1 MKIVGP
7 GACSSEQDVI
17 EENGSTALQKAVA
30 LNFACGAG
38 GKMRAGFRI
47 IDHTADKAI
56 EVWAADIGR
65 LIEEAARG
73 LTALLVEARGLQPVQ
88 WLQISSHES
97 EPEILLHDIL
107 AQMLHLVEDESLV
120 PVQVRSGNCSPGTAT
135 LEIGVVPIARATEHL
150 HSPIKAVT
158 YHNLEIVQD
167 TAGLLRTQI
176 VFDT

>member
-1 MKIVGP
+1 M
-7 GACSSEQDVI
+7 
-17 EENGSTALQKAVA
+17 T
-30 LNFACGAG
+30 
-38 GKMRAGFRI
+38 AGFRI

-73 LTALLVEARGLQPVQ
+73 LMALLVEASGLQPVQ
-88 WLQISSHES
+88 WLRLSSHEH

-120 PVQVRSGNCSPGTAT
+120 PVQVRSGNCSPETAT
-135 LEIGVVPIARATEHL
+135 LEIGVVPIAHVTEHL

-158 YHNLEIVQD
+158 YHNLEIVRD
-167 TAGLLRTQI
+167 TAVLLRTQI
-176 VFDT
+176 VFDTRR